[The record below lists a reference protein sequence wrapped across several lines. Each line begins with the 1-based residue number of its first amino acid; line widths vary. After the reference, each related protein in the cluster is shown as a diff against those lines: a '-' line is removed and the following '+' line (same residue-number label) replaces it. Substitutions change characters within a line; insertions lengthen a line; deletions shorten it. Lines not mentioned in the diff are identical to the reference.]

1 VVPLLSPVLSNQ
13 RGEKTYQRGLRLR
26 LPGWRRTALTLTLT
40 LTRSDAFDAL
50 HLEYTVHLLTTWRKV
65 RVRVGVRV
73 RVRVRV
79 P

>member
-1 VVPLLSPVLSNQ
+1 M
-13 RGEKTYQRGLRLR
+13 R
-26 LPGWRRTALTLTLT
+26 LPSWPRTALTLTLT
-40 LTRSDAFDAL
+40 LTSSDAFDAL

-65 RVRVGVRV
+65 RVRVRVKV

>member
-1 VVPLLSPVLSNQ
+1 M
-13 RGEKTYQRGLRLR
+13 R

>member
-1 VVPLLSPVLSNQ
+1 MLSNQ
-13 RGEKTYQRGLRLR
+13 RGEIAYQRGPRLQ

-65 RVRVGVRV
+65 RVRVRV
-73 RVRVRV
+73 RVRGRVRV
-79 P
+79 

>member
-1 VVPLLSPVLSNQ
+1 MQ
-13 RGEKTYQRGLRLR
+13 

-65 RVRVGVRV
+65 RVRVRVKV